1 MYIKKKKK
9 ILIASRPHN
18 KIFSGFYEFPGGKL
32 KKNEFLLCGLEREI
46 LEELSIRINRNKV
59 IFLKDYLIKRRG
71 KEIHL
76 NFFLCNEWAGEI
88 KPMELQDLKW
98 VKLSDILKYKMLTS
112 NKKIIDSL
120 CYLL

>member
-1 MYIKKKKK
+1 
-9 ILIASRPHN
+9 
-18 KIFSGFYEFPGGKL
+18 
-32 KKNEFLLCGLEREI
+32 LEREI

-59 IFLKDYLIKRRG
+59 IFLKDYFIKRSG

-76 NFFLCNEWAGEI
+76 NFFLCNEWVGEI
-88 KPMELQDLKW
+88 KPMELQEFKW
-98 VKLSDILKYKMLTS
+98 VRLPDISKYKMLTS

>member
-1 MYIKKKKK
+1 MYIKKKNK

-46 LEELSIRINRNKV
+46 LEELSVRINRNKV
-59 IFLKDYLIKRRG
+59 IFLKDYFIKRRG

-76 NFFLCNEWAGEI
+76 NFFLCNEWDGDIKPTELQEI
-88 KPMELQDLKW
+88 KW
-98 VKLSDILKYKMLTS
+98 VRLPDIIKYKMLTS

-120 CYLL
+120 YYLL

>member
-46 LEELSIRINRNKV
+46 LEELSVRINRNKV
-59 IFLKDYLIKRRG
+59 IFLKDYFIKRRG

-76 NFFLCNEWAGEI
+76 NFFLCNEWDGDIKPTELQEI
-88 KPMELQDLKW
+88 KW
-98 VKLSDILKYKMLTS
+98 VRLPDIIKYKMLTS

-120 CYLL
+120 YYLL

>member
-1 MYIKKKKK
+1 MSF
-9 ILIASRPHN
+9 LVGS
-18 KIFSGFYEFPGGKL
+18 L

-71 KEIHL
+71 KKIHL

-88 KPMELQDLKW
+88 KSMELQELKW
-98 VKLSDILKYKMLTS
+98 VKLSDIFKYKMLTS
-112 NKKIIDSL
+112 NRKIIDSL
-120 CYLL
+120 SYLL